1 MRRGAALVQLTLVRY
16 REFRREPEAIFW
28 VFVFPILLATGLGIA
43 FRNRPTDIVTV
54 GVAAGRPGTEGARAA
69 LEASHALTVE
79 VLDDS
84 AAARG
89 LRIGRLALV
98 VEADGPGQV
107 VYRYDDT
114 RPDAR
119 NARFLVDDALQRGAG
134 RRDPIESHEDLVREP
149 GSRYIDFVLPG
160 LLGLNLLG
168 SGVWG
173 IGFSVVDARR
183 KRLLKRFLA
192 TPMSK
197 WEYLA
202 SFVVSRL
209 TLLIIEV
216 TLLLGFGMLIFHVPL
231 RGSLFTLALTCLL
244 SALAFGGL
252 GLLIAA
258 RPTTIEGASG
268 IMNVVMMPQ
277 WIFSGV
283 FFASNKFP
291 AVAQPFIKALPLTA
305 VVDALRGIMLEGVG
319 LGALMPELAVI
330 VVWAVISFTVALL
343 IFRWK

>member
-1 MRRGAALVQLTLVRY
+1 MRRGAALVELTLVRY
-16 REFRREPEAIFW
+16 REFRREPEAVFW
-28 VFVFPILLATGLGIA
+28 VFIFPLLLTTGLGIA
-43 FRNRPTDIVTV
+43 FRNRPTDIVNV
-54 GVAAGRPGTEGARAA
+54 GVAAGRPGTEQVRAA
-69 LEASHALTVE
+69 LEADHAMTVE
-79 VLDDS
+79 VIDDS

-98 VEADGPGQV
+98 VVPEGPGQV
-107 VYRYDDT
+107 TYRFDDT

-119 NARFLVDDALQRGAG
+119 TARFLVDDALQRGAG
-134 RRDPIESHEDLVREP
+134 RHDPVASREDLVREP

-216 TLLLGFGMLIFHVPL
+216 TLLLGFGMLVFQVPL
-231 RGSLFTLALTCLL
+231 RGSIITLALTCLL
-244 SALAFGGL
+244 AALCFGGL

-319 LGALMPELAVI
+319 LVGLMPELAVI
-330 VVWAVISFTVALL
+330 VVWAIVSFSIALL

>member
-1 MRRGAALVQLTLVRY
+1 MRSGAALVQLTLVRY

-28 VFVFPILLATGLGIA
+28 VFVFPLLLATGLGIA
-43 FRNRPTDIVTV
+43 FRNRPTEIVNV
-54 GVAAGRPGTEGARAA
+54 GVAAGRPGTEEVRAA
-69 LEASHALTVE
+69 LAASHELTVE

-98 VEADGPGQV
+98 AVPEGPGKV
-107 VYRYDDT
+107 TYRFDDT

-119 NARFLVDDALQRGAG
+119 TARFLVDDALQRGAG
-134 RRDPIESHEDLVREP
+134 RTDPVESHEDFVREP

-160 LLGLNLLG
+160 LLGLNLMG
-168 SGVWG
+168 SGMWG

-202 SFVVSRL
+202 SFVISRL
-209 TLLIIEV
+209 TLLTIEV
-216 TLLLGFGMLIFHVPL
+216 TLLVGFGILAFHVPL
-231 RGSLFTLALTCLL
+231 RGSLFALVLTCLL
-244 SALAFGGL
+244 AALAFGGL

-268 IMNVVMMPQ
+268 LMNLVMMPQ

-305 VVDALRGIMLEGVG
+305 VVDAFRGIMLEGVG
-319 LGALMPELAVI
+319 LAGLIPELSVI
-330 VVWAVISFTVALL
+330 VVWAIVSFAVALR

>member
-1 MRRGAALVQLTLVRY
+1 M
-16 REFRREPEAIFW
+16 
-28 VFVFPILLATGLGIA
+28 
-43 FRNRPTDIVTV
+43 
-54 GVAAGRPGTEGARAA
+54 
-69 LEASHALTVE
+69 
-79 VLDDS
+79 DDAYS
-84 AAARG
+84 AAPAAR
-89 LRIGRLALV
+89 IAV
-98 VEADGPGQV
+98 
-107 VYRYDDT
+107 
-114 RPDAR
+114 
-119 NARFLVDDALQRGAG
+119 
-134 RRDPIESHEDLVREP
+134 ESHEDLVREP

-231 RGSLFTLALTCLL
+231 RGSVITLALTCLL

-319 LGALMPELAVI
+319 LVALMPQLAVI